1 MFCCIII
8 MFVMHNIVYET
19 MEILPGVYET
29 LISQAIEERLHD
41 YMQSDFYI
49 QKEDIDSAESYKMLS
64 DYLAEVVS
72 GILKSYFRDKDNK
85 KTIANQV
92 EVVNR
97 ILRFIEEEWR
107 DQDIET
113 ERDQLSEAS
122 RLQFLRG
129 IYSKVGYTDLQL
141 EEKAKNHPVSGY
153 RVSNLF
159 TGGNDL
165 SMDDEIRR
173 DIQTADQIDLIV
185 SFIKFQGLRLL
196 YDELEEFVRRG
207 DTRLRV
213 LTTTYMGATDPKAIR
228 VLYELRKF
236 GRVEIKASFNTKQER
251 LHAKSYIFSRNN
263 SFDTAYI
270 GSSNMSRSALTKGL
284 EWNLRVTS
292 VENRHII
299 HKTQATF
306 DNYWNS
312 DDFESIDSEEAL
324 QRFAEAIWRE
334 RRQEPVNEGTQ
345 EYVTRFERKTHQI
358 KVLEKLQYEREQGNH
373 YKNLIIAATG
383 TGKTAI
389 SAFDFK
395 DFNKKLIKE
404 EGRRARLLFIVH
416 REKILKQ
423 ARSTFRSVLV
433 DGNFGEIWTGR
444 IMPSCRGNLEHLF
457 ITIQTLNN
465 NWDTIDRMG
474 KDYYD
479 YVVIDEVHHSAAGSY
494 REIFEHLK
502 PRILVGLTATPERMD
517 GKEIKG
523 DFDNRFAAEIR
534 LQEALDQ
541 QLLAPFDYFCVTD
554 KSVDLSRIACRGDVY
569 DRASLNQAY
578 LSNLKERFGIIQHAL
593 ERYLTD
599 PKDCKA
605 VCFCCSIEHA
615 EHMAR
620 MFRENGYRA
629 QSVTSRN
636 SFELDTFSGQ
646 LARGEI
652 NYLCVADILN
662 EGIDIPEI
670 DTVLFLRPTESLTV
684 FLQQLGRGLR
694 LADGKT
700 CLTVLDF
707 VAQANQNY
715 NYESRFR
722 ALVGRTTRSVTQE
735 IKNGFTF
742 LPRGC
747 SITMEKQAQEY
758 ILTNIKEA
766 IFNLSRLRREVKS
779 FTQNT
784 GRDLTLGNFLDNFNL
799 DWRHIYKTPGSWARL
814 KQQAGLAVN
823 GFDEQSKYVK
833 LLEGGLTRLYHTNS
847 HDYLTFLLK
856 LMQQKMVLW
865 ADASVRE
872 RKFFN
877 LFYNTVWLDHVEKVN
892 KSYGLQA
899 DCPEQLVAEAFALPW
914 FREELEFLVE
924 HRLSQLC
931 KTTKW
936 IQIDDEAEIELYGC
950 YSADEIHLLLENK
963 LGRWQVLGT
972 QYNMERKFAMVFVTL
987 NKSDKQYSPSTLYED
1002 YAISQQLFHWQSM
1015 NKVRVTSNEGQR
1027 IVNQAKNG
1035 WKFILFVRDAKTD
1048 EYNNTN
1054 GYYCLGLMDFKSS
1067 HGECPMNVVWQM
1079 QNDIP
1084 GFILESAKAV

>member
-1 MFCCIII
+1 
-8 MFVMHNIVYET
+8 

-29 LISQAIEERLHD
+29 LISQAIEERLQD
-41 YMQSDFYI
+41 YARSDYYI
-49 QKEDIDSAESYKMLS
+49 KKENIDSAESYKMLA

-72 GILKSYFRDKDNK
+72 GILKNYFRDRDVKT
-85 KTIANQV
+85 TIAGQV
-92 EVVNR
+92 DVVNR
-97 ILRFIEEEWR
+97 ILRFIEEEW
-107 DQDIET
+107 QNIET
-113 ERDQLSEAS
+113 TSEQLSEAS
-122 RLQFLRG
+122 KLQFLRG
-129 IYSKVGYTDLQL
+129 IYSKVGYSEAQI
-141 EEKAKNHPVSGY
+141 EEKARNHPVSGY
-153 RVSNLF
+153 RVSSLF

-165 SMDDEIRR
+165 SMDDEVKR
-173 DIQTADQIDLIV
+173 DIQTADQIDWIV
-185 SFIKFQGLRLL
+185 SFVKFEGLRLL
-196 YDELEEFVRRG
+196 YDELKDFVSRD

-213 LTTTYMGATDPKAIR
+213 ITTTYMGATDPKAVR
-228 VLYELRKF
+228 MLYQLREF
-236 GRVEIKASFNTKQER
+236 GQVEIKASFNTRQER
-251 LHAKSYIFSRNN
+251 LHAKSYIFRRNN

-270 GSSNMSRSALTKGL
+270 GSSNISRSALTRGL
-284 EWNLRVTS
+284 EWNMRVTS
-292 VENRHII
+292 VENGHII

-312 DDFESIDSEEAL
+312 DDFEAIDSEEAL
-324 QRFAEAIWRE
+324 QRFSDAIWKE
-334 RRQEPVNEGTQ
+334 RHKSGTDDSVQ
-345 EYVTRFERKTHQI
+345 EYLTRFERKTHQI
-358 KVLEKLQYEREQGNH
+358 KVLEKLQYEREVVH
-373 YKNLIIAATG
+373 SYKNLIIAATG

-395 DFNKKLIKE
+395 DFSQRMIRE
-404 EGRRARLLFIVH
+404 QGRRARLLFIVH

-444 IMPSCRGNLEHLF
+444 LAPDSRGNLDHLF

-474 KDYYD
+474 PDYYD

-494 REIFEHLK
+494 REIFDHLR
-502 PRILVGLTATPERMD
+502 PHILVGLTATPERMD
-517 GKEIKG
+517 GKEIKC
-523 DFDNRFAAEIR
+523 DFNNRFAAEIR

-541 QLLAPFDYFCVTD
+541 QLLSPFDYFCVTD
-554 KSVDLSRIACRGDVY
+554 ESVDLSRIVCRGDVY
-569 DRASLNQAY
+569 DRSSLNQIY
-578 LSNLKERFGIIQHAL
+578 LENMKARFGVIQQAL
-593 ERYLTD
+593 DRYLTD
-599 PKDCKA
+599 SRECKA

-615 EHMAR
+615 EQMAR
-620 MFRENGYRA
+620 MFQENGYRA
-629 QSVTSRN
+629 KAVTSRN
-636 SFELDTFSGQ
+636 SSELDAMSGQ

-670 DTVLFLRPTESLTV
+670 DTVLFLRPTESLTI

-707 VAQANQNY
+707 VAQANKSY

-722 ALVGRTTRSVTQE
+722 ALVGRGTHSIQHE

-747 SITMEKQAQEY
+747 TITMEKQAQEY
-758 ILTNIKEA
+758 ILKNIKEA
-766 IFNLSRLRREVKS
+766 IFNLSRLRREVRS

-784 GRDLTLGNFLDNFNL
+784 GRDLTLENFLDNFNL
-799 DWRHIYKTPGSWARL
+799 DLRLIYKSPGSWARL
-814 KQQAGLAVN
+814 KVLSGISVAGFEEHA
-823 GFDEQSKYVK
+823 KYTK
-833 LLEGGLTRLYHTNS
+833 LLEGGLSRLYHTNS
-847 HDYLTFLLK
+847 HDYLLFLSRLIR
-856 LMQQKMVLW
+856 QNMVLW
-865 ADASVRE
+865 SDATVRE
-872 RKFFN
+872 RKFFD
-877 LFYNTVWLDHVEKVN
+877 LFYYTVWLDSFEKVN
-892 KSYGLQA
+892 QLYGRHA
-899 DCPEQLVAEAFALPW
+899 VSKEELVAEVSGLDW
-914 FREELEFLVE
+914 FMEELMVLIN
-924 HRLSQLC
+924 HRRSQLC
-931 KTTKW
+931 KTTQW

-950 YSADEIHLLLENK
+950 YSADEIHLLLEGK

-1015 NKVRVTSNEGQR
+1015 NKVREDSNEGQR
-1027 IVNQAKNG
+1027 IVHQATNG

-1054 GYYCLGLMDFKSS
+1054 AYYCLGLMDFKSS

-1079 QNDIP
+1079 HQTIP